1 MRKIRLNS
9 IRSKLIISLVSICV
23 IPLIITG
30 FASYN
35 QSKSTLSNKLT
46 LTSSQTLAEINDGL
60 NEYLNGF
67 FEKVI
72 LTATNPGFSNID
84 SSNEPGIPNNGSENN
99 NAMIIEVLKSVKDS
113 SSDILSIYY
122 GTESGKY
129 FNYPEDQM
137 PEGYDAKTRPWYKQ
151 ALENKGQVIITA
163 PYVDAL
169 SGDNL
174 ITIAR
179 TVEKDGKVVGVV
191 GADLTLSTIADKIAT
206 KKVGNSGIVF
216 IAEASGNILAH
227 PQKNLISTNYAS
239 KLSFWDQAKT
249 KESGFV
255 EYSIDGENKFGV
267 FETNDMTGWKLLASL
282 DEEELLNDTQSILD
296 ANLIIIA
303 IMAIIA
309 ILMSLLLSRG
319 IAKNIAKLMDVFSK
333 AANGDLTV
341 KIKALTK
348 DEFKDLANSFNSMI
362 DNISTLMKNV
372 TKSSNTVLETSVNL
386 ASMSEEVTASVSE
399 VTRAIEEVSQG
410 ATEQALNAQ
419 SGVAQMDELSNG
431 MDKVSANSN
440 EMDKI
445 SLETKQ
451 LSSKG
456 LDMIGTL
463 IEKSNKTKQSTDEVN
478 HIVQDMNISTKQI
491 NTISETIVSITEQT
505 NLLSLNASIESARAG
520 EAGRGF
526 AVVADE
532 IRKLA
537 EQSKASTEEIKSIIN
552 TIQEKSDIA
561 ASAIKSTE
569 IIVNEQDIAVAQTQE
584 IFNEILNMIETMITK
599 VDEIKTSINDI
610 NDKKEATVL
619 KIENISSISEETA
632 AASEQVTASSEEITA
647 TMEEFTRHSAELEKL
662 ANLLSDEIK
671 KFKIN
676 D

>member
-1 MRKIRLNS
+1 MKKIRLNS
-9 IRSKLIISLVSICV
+9 IRTKLITSLVSICV

-67 FEKVI
+67 SEKVI
-72 LTATNPGFSNID
+72 FTATNPGFSNID

-99 NAMIIEVLKSVKDS
+99 NAMITEVLKSAKDS
-113 SSDILSIYY
+113 STDILSIYY

-216 IAEASGNILAH
+216 IAESSGNILAH

-239 KLSFWDQAKT
+239 KLSFWEQAKT

-255 EYSIDGENKFGV
+255 EYTIDGENKFGV
-267 FETNDMTGWKLLASL
+267 FQTNDMTGWKLLASL
-282 DEEELLNDTQSILD
+282 DEEELLTDTQSIL
-296 ANLIIIA
+296 NVTLIIIA
-303 IMAIIA
+303 VMAIIS

-319 IAKNIAKLMDVFSK
+319 IAKNIAKLMEVFSK
-333 AANGDLTV
+333 ASNGDLTV

-348 DEFKDLANSFNSMI
+348 DEFNDLANSFNSMI
-362 DNISTLMKNV
+362 ENISSLMNNV

-419 SGVAQMDELSNG
+419 SGVTQMDELSNG

-599 VDEIKTSINDI
+599 VDEIKTSINEI